1 MFVMGSH
8 SDQRGFTLIEIIVVL
23 VILGFLGVATF
34 RFVFLGVEFFVSSRE
49 HKQLSDEGRLA
60 LERMVRELRTA
71 SQISSPSAGS
81 TGSSVNFTKI
91 SYDYATGAPTDSS
104 TDITFQQNGSSLER
118 TGNSAATVVLA
129 SNVSSFQATYE
140 SSGITL
146 ALTLTSANG
155 GTVSMRTKVSGRNM

>member
-1 MFVMGSH
+1 MRSH
-8 SDQRGFTLIEIIVVL
+8 SNQSGFTLIEIIVVL
-23 VILGFLGVATF
+23 VILGFLGAATF
-34 RFVFLGVEFFVSSRE
+34 RFVLLGVEFFVSSRE

-71 SQISSPSAGS
+71 SQINSPSAGS

-91 SYDYATGAPTDSS
+91 SYDYATGAP

-155 GTVSMRTKVSGRNM
+155 GTVSIRTKVSGRNM